1 VLERRKDMK
10 IMSINAGSSSLKFS
24 LFEMNTK
31 ECIAS
36 GYFER
41 VGLDG
46 SFYTIKYNGE
56 KIREEVAMPNHT
68 VAVEVLLERLISIG
82 IISSLDEIDGIG
94 HRLVHGGD
102 KYKTSVMITDEVVED
117 LRKYS
122 DLAPLHNPANILG
135 IKAVRKALP
144 NVPMVGVF
152 DTAFHQTMEKKE
164 YIYPVPYEWYTNY
177 GVRKYGFHGTSHCYI
192 SKQIPR
198 ILGRDTYKAIICH
211 LGSGGS
217 ISAVKDGKCV
227 DTTMGFTP
235 LAGIMMGTRSGDID
249 SSIIPYIMNKC
260 DMTVDE
266 VMNDLNKKSGFLG
279 ISGVGSDFRDIYAGV
294 VAGNERCKLAF
305 DKYVKTVVNY
315 IAQYY
320 VELGGCDILCFTAG
334 LGENASEARLAIME
348 KLACL
353 GVKVDLEKNQIRGE
367 EVKLT
372 TDDSSIICYSIPT
385 NEELMIALDT
395 LSLIGE

>member
-1 VLERRKDMK
+1 MK

-41 VGLDG
+41 VGLEG

-56 KIREEVAMPNHT
+56 KIREEVEMPNHT

-82 IISSLDEIDGIG
+82 IISSLEEIDGIG

-102 KYKTSVMITDEVVED
+102 KYKSSVIIDDEVIED
-117 LRKYS
+117 LKIYS

-135 IKAVRKALP
+135 IEAVRKALP
-144 NVPMVGVF
+144 NVKMVGVF
-152 DTAFHQTMEKKE
+152 DTAFHQTMDEVE
-164 YIYPVPYEWYTNY
+164 YIYPVPYEWYQKY
-177 GVRKYGFHGTSHCYI
+177 KVRKYGFHGTSHCYI

-198 ILGRDTYKAIICH
+198 LLGKDNYKAIICH

-249 SSIIPYIMNKC
+249 SSIIPFIMKKE
-260 DMTVDE
+260 DKTVDE
-266 VMNDLNKKSGFLG
+266 VINDLNKKSGFLG
-279 ISGVGSDFRDIYAGV
+279 ISGTASDFRDIYAGV
-294 VAGNERCKLAF
+294 TNGDERCKLAF
-305 DKYVKTVVNY
+305 DKYVRTVVNY

-320 VELGGCDILCFTAG
+320 VLLNGCDIICFTAG
-334 LGENASEARLAIME
+334 LGENASEARRAIME
-348 KLACL
+348 KLTCL
-353 GVKVDLEKNQIRGE
+353 GIKIDLEKNQIRGE
-367 EVKLT
+367 EVKISSS
-372 TDDSSIICYSIPT
+372 DSSVICYVVPT
-385 NEELMIALDT
+385 NEELMIAEDT

>member
-1 VLERRKDMK
+1 MK
-10 IMSINAGSSSLKFS
+10 LMSINAGSSSLKFS

-135 IKAVRKALP
+135 IEAVRKALP

-353 GVKVDLEKNQIRGE
+353 GVKVDLENNQIRGE

>member
-1 VLERRKDMK
+1 MKVL
-10 IMSINAGSSSLKFS
+10 SVNAGSSTLKFR
-24 LFEMNTK
+24 LYEMPEEKVLMKGTMDR
-31 ECIAS
+31 I
-36 GYFER
+36 
-41 VGLDG
+41 GLDG
-46 SFYTIKYNGE
+46 SNLSIRIGEE
-56 KIREEVAMPNHT
+56 KIQKDIILNDHED
-68 VAVEVLLERLISIG
+68 AVNALLKELLEQGVIN
-82 IISSLDEIDGIG
+82 SLDEIKTVG
-94 HRLVHGGD
+94 HRIVHGGNL
-102 KYKTSVMITDEVVED
+102 YSSSVIMNDRVIHEIENI
-117 LRKYS
+117 S
-122 DLAPLHNPANILG
+122 DLAPLHNPANLIG
-135 IKAVRKALP
+135 VRAFQKAIP
-144 NVPMVGVF
+144 TSIQVGCF
-152 DTAFHQTMEKKE
+152 DTAFHQTLKE
-164 YIYPVPYEWYTNY
+164 EDYLYPVPYEWYIKY
-177 GVRKYGFHGTSHCYI
+177 HIRKYGFHGLSHKFI
-192 SKQIPR
+192 TEKMTD
-198 ILGRDTYKAIICH
+198 ILGKIPNLIICH
-211 LGSGGS
+211 IGNGAS
-217 ISAVKDGKCV
+217 ISAVKQGKCI
-227 DTTMGFTP
+227 DTSMGFTP
-235 LAGIMMGTRSGDID
+235 NAGIMMGTRSGDID

-294 VAGNERCKLAF
+294 VSGNERCKLAF

>member
-1 VLERRKDMK
+1 MK

-135 IKAVRKALP
+135 IEAVRKALP

-266 VMNDLNKKSGFLG
+266 VMNNLNKKSGFLG

>member
-1 VLERRKDMK
+1 MK
-10 IMSINAGSSSLKFS
+10 IISINAGSSSLKFS
-24 LFEMNTK
+24 LFEMTTK

-56 KIREEVAMPNHT
+56 KIREEVEMPNHT
-68 VAVEVLLERLISIG
+68 VAVEVLLDRLISIG
-82 IISSLDEIDGIG
+82 IIKDLKEIDGVG
-94 HRLVHGGD
+94 HRLVHGAD
-102 KYKTSVMITDEVVED
+102 KYNKSVIITDEVVED
-117 LRKYS
+117 LKKYS
-122 DLAPLHNPANILG
+122 ELAPLHNPANILG
-135 IKAVRKALP
+135 IEAVKKALP
-144 NVPMVGVF
+144 DVPMVGVF
-152 DTAFHQTMEKKE
+152 DTAFHQTMEPVQ
-164 YIYPVPYEWYTNY
+164 YIYPVPYEWYTKY

-198 ILGRDTYKAIICH
+198 ILGKDNYKAIICH

-217 ISAVKDGKCV
+217 LSAVKDGKCV

-249 SSIIPYIMNKC
+249 PSIIPFIMQKE
-260 DMTVDE
+260 DKSVDE
-266 VMNDLNKKSGFLG
+266 VINELNKKSGFLG
-279 ISGVGSDFRDIYAGV
+279 VSGGASDFRDIYAGV
-294 VAGNERCKLAF
+294 VEGKDRYKLAF
-305 DKYVKTVVNY
+305 DKYVQTVVKY

-320 VELGGCDILCFTAG
+320 VELGGCDIICFTAG

-348 KLACL
+348 KLLCL
-353 GVKVDLEKNQIRGE
+353 GVKVDLEKNQVRGE
-367 EVKLT
+367 EIQVSSN
-372 TDDSSIICYSIPT
+372 DSSILCYVIPT
-385 NEELMIALDT
+385 NEELMIAEDT

>member
-1 VLERRKDMK
+1 MK
-10 IMSINAGSSSLKFS
+10 IISINAGSSSLKFS
-24 LFEMNTK
+24 LFEMATK

-56 KIREEVAMPNHT
+56 KIREEVEMPNHT
-68 VAVEVLLERLISIG
+68 VAVEVLLDRLISIG
-82 IISSLDEIDGIG
+82 IIKDLKEIDGVG
-94 HRLVHGGD
+94 HRLVHGAD
-102 KYKTSVMITDEVVED
+102 KYNKSVIITDEVVED
-117 LRKYS
+117 LKKYS
-122 DLAPLHNPANILG
+122 ELAPLHNPANILG
-135 IKAVRKALP
+135 IEAVKKALP

-152 DTAFHQTMEKKE
+152 DTAFHQTMEPVQ
-164 YIYPVPYEWYTNY
+164 YIYPVPYEWYTKY

-198 ILGRDTYKAIICH
+198 ILGRDNYKAIICH

-217 ISAVKDGKCV
+217 LSAVKDGKCV

-249 SSIIPYIMNKC
+249 PSIIPFIMQKE
-260 DMTVDE
+260 DKTVDE
-266 VMNDLNKKSGFLG
+266 VINDLNKKSGFLG
-279 ISGVGSDFRDIYAGV
+279 VSGGASDFRDIYAGV
-294 VAGNERCKLAF
+294 VEGKDRYKLAF
-305 DKYVKTVVNY
+305 DKYVQTVVNY

-320 VELGGCDILCFTAG
+320 VELGGCDIICFTAG

-348 KLACL
+348 KLLCL
-353 GVKVDLEKNQIRGE
+353 GVKVDLEKNQVRGE
-367 EVKLT
+367 EIQVSSN
-372 TDDSSIICYSIPT
+372 DSSILCYVIPT
-385 NEELMIALDT
+385 NEELMIAEDT

>member
-1 VLERRKDMK
+1 MK

-135 IKAVRKALP
+135 IEAVRKALP

-372 TDDSSIICYSIPT
+372 TDDSNIICYSIPT

>member
-1 VLERRKDMK
+1 MK
-10 IMSINAGSSSLKFS
+10 IISINAGSSSLKFS
-24 LFEMNTK
+24 LFEMTTK

-56 KIREEVAMPNHT
+56 KIREEVEMPNHT
-68 VAVEVLLERLISIG
+68 VAVEVLLDRLISIG
-82 IISSLDEIDGIG
+82 IIKDLKEIDGVG
-94 HRLVHGGD
+94 HRLVHGAD
-102 KYKTSVMITDEVVED
+102 KYNKSVIITDEVVED
-117 LRKYS
+117 LKKYS
-122 DLAPLHNPANILG
+122 ELAPLHNPANILG
-135 IKAVRKALP
+135 IEAVKKALP

-152 DTAFHQTMEKKE
+152 DTAFHQTMEPVQ
-164 YIYPVPYEWYTNY
+164 YIYPVPYEWYTKY

-198 ILGRDTYKAIICH
+198 ILGRDNYKAIICH

-217 ISAVKDGKCV
+217 LSAVKDGKCV

-249 SSIIPYIMNKC
+249 PSIIPFIMQKE
-260 DMTVDE
+260 DKTVDE
-266 VMNDLNKKSGFLG
+266 VINDLNKKSGFLG
-279 ISGVGSDFRDIYAGV
+279 VSGGASDFRDIYAGV
-294 VAGNERCKLAF
+294 VEGKDRYKLAF
-305 DKYVKTVVNY
+305 DKYVQTVVNY

-320 VELGGCDILCFTAG
+320 VELGGCDIICFTAG

-348 KLACL
+348 KLLCL
-353 GVKVDLEKNQIRGE
+353 GVKVDLEKNQVRG
-367 EVKLT
+367 
-372 TDDSSIICYSIPT
+372 
-385 NEELMIALDT
+385 
-395 LSLIGE
+395 

>member
-1 VLERRKDMK
+1 MK

-24 LFEMNTK
+24 LFEMNEK
-31 ECIAS
+31 NCIAS

-41 VGLDG
+41 VGLPG

-56 KIREEVAMPNHT
+56 KIREEVDMPNHT
-68 VAVEVLLERLISIG
+68 VAVEVLLDRLISIG
-82 IISSLDEIDGIG
+82 IIQDLSEIDGIG

-102 KYKTSVMITDEVVED
+102 KYKSSVRITDEVVED

-122 DLAPLHNPANILG
+122 ELAPLHNPANILG
-135 IKAVRKALP
+135 IEAIQKALP
-144 NVPMVGVF
+144 SIPMVGVF
-152 DTAFHQTMEKKE
+152 DTAFHQTMDPVQ
-164 YIYPVPYEWYTNY
+164 YIYPVPYEWYTKY

-198 ILGRDTYKAIICH
+198 LLGTDEYKAIICH

-217 ISAVKDGKCV
+217 ISAVQNGKCI

-249 SSIIPYIMNKC
+249 PSIIPFMMQKE
-260 DMTVDE
+260 DKTVDE

-279 ISGVGSDFRDIYAGV
+279 VSQTASDFRDIYAGITS
-294 VAGNERCKLAF
+294 GNEQCQLAF
-305 DKYVKTVVNY
+305 DKYVQTVVNY

-320 VELGGCDILCFTAG
+320 VELGGADIICFTAG
-334 LGENASEARLAIME
+334 VGENASEARMAIME
-348 KLACL
+348 KLTCL
-353 GVKVDLEKNQIRGE
+353 GVKIDLEKNQIRGE
-367 EVKLT
+367 EVKISS
-372 TDDSSIICYSIPT
+372 DGSSIVCYVVPT
-385 NEELMIALDT
+385 NEELMIAEDT
-395 LSLIGE
+395 LALIGE

>member
-1 VLERRKDMK
+1 MK

-41 VGLDG
+41 VGLGG

-135 IKAVRKALP
+135 IEAVRKALP

-266 VMNDLNKKSGFLG
+266 VMNYLNKKSGFLG

>member
-1 VLERRKDMK
+1 MK

-56 KIREEVAMPNHT
+56 KIREEVDMPNHT

-135 IKAVRKALP
+135 IEAVRKALP

-372 TDDSSIICYSIPT
+372 TDDSNIICYSIPT

>member
-1 VLERRKDMK
+1 MK

-135 IKAVRKALP
+135 IEAVRKALP

-294 VAGNERCKLAF
+294 VSGNERCKLAF